1 MKRRSSGIHSG
12 EQPTLPPIREVSLG
26 RPLRWL
32 LLGWR
37 DFTRTML
44 PSSLHGVAAALGG
57 LAILGIAWGH
67 FHLLS
72 GAFSAFLLVAPVL
85 ATGLYELS
93 RRLAAGEPADAS
105 AALAAWQRGG
115 RVLWSMGLLLMIVG
129 TFWVLVSVLL
139 IALFVEAPITGI
151 ESFVRHVVI
160 AEDSNLFLA
169 WVGLGG
175 LLAAL
180 VFAATVVSVPLLVDR
195 EVDTL
200 SAMLVSIRAV
210 AENPLAMAFW
220 AALIMA
226 LTLLGMLPLL
236 LGLVLV
242 IPVLGH
248 ASWHAYT
255 DLVDAS
261 GLPPRR

>member
-1 MKRRSSGIHSG
+1 MTSTGYSPDASTALPAVRR
-12 EQPTLPPIREVSLG
+12 VSLG

-37 DFTRTML
+37 DFTRAVL
-44 PSSLHGVAAALGG
+44 PSAAHGLAAALGG

-72 GAFSAFLLVAPVL
+72 GAFSGFLLVGPLL

-93 RRLAAGEPADAS
+93 RRLSAGEPANFA
-105 AALAAWQRGG
+105 AALAAWKRGG
-115 RVLWSMGLLLMIVG
+115 RPLLSLGLLLMLAG
-129 TFWVLVSVLL
+129 TFWVLVSAVL
-139 IALFVEAPITGI
+139 IALFVKAPITGM

-160 AEDSNLFLA
+160 AEDSNLFLI

-175 LLAAL
+175 LLASL
-180 VFAATVVSVPLLVDR
+180 VFAATVVAVPLLLDR
-195 EVDTL
+195 DVGMPT
-200 SAMLVSIRAV
+200 AMLASVQAV
-210 AENPLAMAFW
+210 AENPLPMAFW
-220 AALIMA
+220 AALIML
-226 LTLLGMLPLL
+226 LTLIGMAPLL
-236 LGLVLV
+236 LGLVLA

-248 ASWHAYT
+248 ASWHAYS

>member
-1 MKRRSSGIHSG
+1 
-12 EQPTLPPIREVSLG
+12 
-26 RPLRWL
+26 
-32 LLGWR
+32 
-37 DFTRTML
+37 ML
-44 PSSLHGVAAALGG
+44 PSAAHGLAAALGG

-72 GAFSAFLLVAPVL
+72 GAFSGFLLVGPLL

-93 RRLAAGEPADAS
+93 RRLAAGEPANFA
-105 AALAAWQRGG
+105 AALTAWKRGG
-115 RVLWSMGLLLMIVG
+115 RTLLSLGLLLVLAG
-129 TFWVLVSVLL
+129 TFWVLISAVL
-139 IALFVEAPITGI
+139 IALFVQAPITGV

-160 AEDSNLFLA
+160 AEDSNLFLI

-175 LLAAL
+175 LLASL
-180 VFAATVVSVPLLVDR
+180 VFAATVVAVPLLLDR
-195 EVDTL
+195 DVEIPT
-200 SAMLVSIRAV
+200 AMLASVQAV
-210 AENPLAMAFW
+210 AENPLPMALW
-220 AALIMA
+220 AALIML
-226 LTLLGMLPLL
+226 LTLIGMAPLL
-236 LGLVLV
+236 LGLVLA